1 MLFSVIFWSDQ
12 KYGLMF
18 QSEYYCNNYRYN
30 QEDLKQVWVIV
41 NWKTKQHYH
50 SKFLRLL
57 LTKEAVK
64 INSGLKIIVRWNGV
78 ASCSSDQPTM
88 PFWNGAPRRG
98 TTEPICQI
106 SPAQP
111 SLLNY
116 SLFRSSSR
124 SKEIICLNKDFI
136 MNLLR
141 LFKLQFLPIYSV

>member
-1 MLFSVIFWSDQ
+1 
-12 KYGLMF
+12 MF
-18 QSEYYCNNYRYN
+18 QSEYFCNNERYN
-30 QEDLKQVWVIV
+30 QEDFKQICVIV
-41 NWKTKQHYH
+41 NWKTKHHYH

-64 INSGLKIIVRWNGV
+64 INSGLNIIVRWNGV
-78 ASCSSDQPTM
+78 ASCRSDQPTM

-116 SLFRSSSR
+116 SLFISSSR
-124 SKEIICLNKDFI
+124 SKEITCWNKYFI

-141 LFKLQFLPIYSV
+141 LFKLHFLSIYSV